1 MAMKLHFKNGAIV
14 RFTLACDSNINACG
28 KVVEVNED
36 EVVFIPQEYVSE
48 TDYEQNWGTSRL
60 NRKISVD
67 DATEMHLARNI
78 IVMWHYEP
86 VPCNSRTIYYGVWQ
100 PSEIVQRQISVNK
113 YDDDG
118 LCKGHGDFFE

>member
-14 RFTLACDSNINACG
+14 RFALTCNSNINACG
-28 KVVEVNED
+28 KVVKVNED

-60 NRKISVD
+60 DRKISVD
-67 DATEMHLARNI
+67 DAPEMHLDRSI
-78 IVMWHYEP
+78 IAMWCYEP
-86 VPCNSRTIYYGVWQ
+86 VPCSSRTTYYGVWQ
-100 PSEIVQRQISVNK
+100 PSEIVHRQIPVNK

-118 LCKGHGDFFE
+118 LCKGQGDFFE